1 MNEDEHTLL
10 DYKYSPLWWL
20 IIQRPI
26 SAMAMKKISQTKF
39 FSSLDSELTMY
50 SHIKFLEL
58 YHAMVRTAISGKN
71 IICYTMS
78 LEDIPAEYEFYKIR
92 EAIKSTLE
100 DIGFYIRDVRITDNG
115 ASCEWIVSWRA
126 DEINYLEKQ

>member
-1 MNEDEHTLL
+1 
-10 DYKYSPLWWL
+10 
-20 IIQRPI
+20 
-26 SAMAMKKISQTKF
+26 MAMKKISQTKF

-78 LEDIPAEYEFYKIR
+78 LEDI
-92 EAIKSTLE
+92 
-100 DIGFYIRDVRITDNG
+100 GFYIRDVRITDNG
-115 ASCEWIVSWRA
+115 ASCEWIVSWRS
-126 DEINYLEKQ
+126 DEINY